1 MSTTKTLRY
10 LTIALLL
17 CSCWKGAARISWG
30 RSPNE
35 TVQQA
40 NLLRTTISN
49 GQQKERTRQWLDAI
63 EFYED
68 ALKKHPDVKE
78 LELGL
83 RRSKVHFS
91 IERRYADGSFEQRML
106 TTSQFELLDMF
117 DLVLQRVR
125 ENYVDTISS
134 TSFVAHGTES
144 LYLALANSKFI
155 NRNIPSADRQ
165 RIRQMRVVLREQYWN
180 KSVGNGLGAR
190 RTISEICDLGRRLL
204 GLQASPIVLE
214 YIFGGCNSLDD
225 YSCFLTPDRLD
236 DLYGNIDGSF
246 VGLGIEMKAVKPKG
260 MLLVKVLPD
269 SPADRGGMR
278 AGEFITEIDGTNC
291 REMTTDEAAKLLRG
305 PSLSRVRLGIHN
317 PMKDNNWKHT
327 FTRRAVQ
334 VKSVTVSK
342 IIDSHRRI
350 GYIQMTGFQK
360 TTPRELQQ
368 AIAKLKA
375 EGMQALIWDLR
386 GNPGGLLTASIK
398 VLEQFIDHGILVE
411 TRGRALNQD
420 FSYRASEFN
429 QANQLPLVL
438 LVDGDSASAS
448 EIVAGA
454 IRDHR
459 RGTIVGRQTYGKWS
473 VQTILPLT
481 NSTGLRLTTARFY
494 SPNGHSLGKIGVR
507 PDRVVSQLEFEKNPQ
522 VGDDAF
528 QPERDADIQQGLQ
541 ILRTQLSRK

>member
-1 MSTTKTLRY
+1 MSTARTLRY
-10 LTIALLL
+10 LTIGLLL
-17 CSCWKGAARISWG
+17 CSCLKGTVRNSWG
-30 RSPNE
+30 RSPAE
-35 TVQQA
+35 ALQQA
-40 NLLRTTISN
+40 NLLQTTISN
-49 GQQKERTRQWLDAI
+49 GIQKERTRHWLDAI

-68 ALKKHPDVKE
+68 AIKRHPDVKD
-78 LELGL
+78 LQLGL

-91 IERRYADGSFEQRML
+91 IERRYADSSFEKRML
-106 TTSQFELLDMF
+106 NASQFELLDMF
-117 DLVLQRVR
+117 DIVLQRVR

-144 LYLALANSKFI
+144 LYLALGNSKFI
-155 NRNIPSADRQ
+155 ARNIPTADPR

-180 KSVGNGLGAR
+180 KAIGNNHGAR
-190 RTISEICDLGRRLL
+190 RTITELCDLGRRLL
-204 GLQASPIVLE
+204 GLNPSPIVLE
-214 YIFGGCNSLDD
+214 FIFGGCNSLDD

-236 DLYGNIDGSF
+236 DLYGNIDGAF

-269 SPADRGGMR
+269 SPADHGGML
-278 AGEFITEIDGTNC
+278 AGEFITEIDGANC
-291 REMTTDEAAKLLRG
+291 RKMTTDEAARLLRG
-305 PSLSRVRLGIHN
+305 PSASRVRLGIHN
-317 PMKDNNWKHT
+317 PMTDHDWQHT

-342 IIDSHRRI
+342 IIDRQRGI

-375 EGMQALIWDLR
+375 DGMQAVIWDLR

-398 VLEQFIDHGILVE
+398 VLELFIDHGILVE
-411 TRGRALNQD
+411 TRGRAQNQD
-420 FSYRASEFN
+420 FSYRAGDFN
-429 QANQLPLVL
+429 QANRFPLVL

-454 IRDHR
+454 VRDHR

-507 PDRVVSQLEFEKNPQ
+507 PDLVVAKPAFDDNPQ
-522 VGDDAF
+522 VGDDEF
-528 QPERDADIQQGLQ
+528 RPERDADIQQGLQ
-541 ILRTQLSRK
+541 ILRKQLTPQ